1 MTSGVV
7 TAHPRSPSEIQSP
20 AQKDGMDQK
29 LSTNAI
35 FA

>member
-29 LSTNAI
+29 LNINAI